1 MNPVGVCFEKGGSTT
16 MINRYASKEI
26 GTIWE
31 DTNKFR
37 VFWEVEKAV
46 ALAFAQKGIFSE
58 DVIESNISKDIEFDA
73 KALERIAE
81 HESALKHD
89 VLAFIAF
96 LQESIPSAT
105 FVLHTGMTSSDV
117 VDSALAIMIRDS
129 IDAVLVEAEELM
141 KAIKSLAWV
150 HIETPCIGRSHGIHA
165 EPMAFGQKVCTWGA
179 SVKRSIERLKAAR
192 QNICYGKISGAVG
205 TWAHLSPEIEEIA
218 LGALGLRPE
227 PVSTQIIPRDRY
239 TEVQVALGFL
249 ATAMEGIAQEI
260 RHLSRTEVREVCEGF
275 GKKQKG
281 SSAMPHKRN
290 PMNSENICG
299 LARVVRGY
307 MTPSFENISVWHER
321 DISHSSVERIILPD
335 SFHLVHTMCKRM
347 AYILSNLEVYP
358 ANMMEN
364 LKKNSVS
371 FSGSLLGECLK
382 KGMSREECYL
392 NIQGISF
399 EAIREGKDF
408 ESLVRSDDFF
418 PKDAVDAAFDL
429 SRHLRNAPVAYSR
442 VFGGE

>member
-1 MNPVGVCFEKGGSTT
+1 
-16 MINRYASKEI
+16 MIQRYASKEI
-26 GTIWE
+26 GSIWQ

-46 ALAFAQKGIFSE
+46 ANAFLQKGIFSK
-58 DVIESNISKDIEFDA
+58 DIIESNLSKDIVFDD

-81 HESALKHD
+81 HESALRHD
-89 VLAFIAF
+89 VLAFIAY
-96 LQESIPSAT
+96 LQETIPCAT

-117 VDSALAIMIRDS
+117 VDSAMAIMIRDS
-129 IDAVLVEAEELM
+129 IDAVLGEAEKLM
-141 KAIKSLAWV
+141 QQIKTMAWI
-150 HIETPCIGRSHGIHA
+150 HMETPCIGRSHGIHA

-179 SVKRSIERLKAAR
+179 SLKRSIERLQTAR
-192 QNICYGKISGAVG
+192 ENICYGKISGAVG
-205 TWAHLSPEIEEIA
+205 TWAHLSPEIEEIS
-218 LGALGLRPE
+218 LGILGLKPE
-227 PVSTQIIPRDRY
+227 PVSTQIVPRDRY

-249 ATAMEGIAQEI
+249 ATSMEGIAQEI

-299 LARVVRGY
+299 LARVVRGF

-335 SFHLVHTMCKRM
+335 AFHLVHTMCKRM
-347 AYILSNLEVYP
+347 ADILANLEVYP
-358 ANMMEN
+358 ANMMGN

-382 KGMSREECYL
+382 KGMSREEVYL
-392 NIQGISF
+392 KIQGISF
-399 EAIREGKDF
+399 EAIKKGDDF
-408 ESLVRSDDFF
+408 EALVRNDDFF

-429 SRHLRNAPVAYSR
+429 SRHLKNAKVAYAR
-442 VFGGE
+442 VFGLIAG